1 MSVRKNISK
10 QLKSLRK
17 TLKKQGKYLTK
28 AYKINNIIDD
38 LKEADKL
45 SWTER
50 WNNNGEYVDDAGR
63 PQREQG
69 VGLRFQNLSSYLRRK
84 KSEESHAQYRQRANR
99 VLEER
104 ERDARWRVIA
114 DRAHNR
120 VAQQRRMQTRRYEQG
135 IEIRLATMGLT
146 PAQIEANPNPVEREQ
161 LYRRRLLEA
170 PTVRMALLA
179 EADRAHEEMM
189 ERIRSR
195 PALSPRREDYDSD
208 EGWGKK
214 KKRKSKT
221 KKSRRKHTSRTKKNK
236 K

>member
-50 WNNNGEYVDDAGR
+50 WNNNGIYIDEEGR
-63 PQREQG
+63 EQREEG
-69 VGLRFQNLSSYLRRK
+69 VGLRFQNLSSYLNRK
-84 KSEESHAQYRQRANR
+84 KREVTNAHYRQRANR

-104 ERDARWRVIA
+104 ERDARWRIIA

-161 LYRRRLLEA
+161 LYRRRTLEA

-179 EADRAHEEMM
+179 EADRESAAML
-189 ERIRSR
+189 ERIRNR
-195 PALSPRREDYDSD
+195 PALPPRREDYDSD

-214 KKRKSKT
+214 KKRRSRRKRKRRHKT
-221 KKSRRKHTSRTKKNK
+221 KKQ
-236 K
+236 